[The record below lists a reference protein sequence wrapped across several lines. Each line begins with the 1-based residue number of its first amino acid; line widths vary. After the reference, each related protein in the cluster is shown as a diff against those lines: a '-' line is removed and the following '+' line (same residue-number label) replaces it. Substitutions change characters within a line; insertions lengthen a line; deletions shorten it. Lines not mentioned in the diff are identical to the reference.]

1 MKEARVAILDF
12 ETEVSP
18 GSRFNDVLFGD
29 ETSSDFLV
37 AFKRLPEGTP
47 AGSYHVHKR
56 SENVLI
62 VLKGTLEALVGDQR
76 YLVKEGE
83 VIYMPAGVPH
93 ATGNGGPGECQ
104 SVEIYA
110 PSRGEGPDMDSY
122 PTDLPARLHD
132 AVGKPAR

>member
-12 ETEVSP
+12 KTEVGA

-29 ETSSDFLV
+29 ETSTDFLV

-47 AGSYHVHKR
+47 AGVYHVHKR

-76 YLVKEGE
+76 YLVEEGH

-93 ATGNGGPGECQ
+93 ATGNGGSGECQ

-122 PTDLPARLHD
+122 PSELPAKFHEANGR
-132 AVGKPAR
+132 PAR

>member
-1 MKEARVAILDF
+1 MKEARVASLDF
-12 ETEVSP
+12 DTVVGP

-76 YLVKEGE
+76 YLVNEGQ
-83 VIYMPAGVPH
+83 VIYMPAAVPH

-110 PSRGEGPDMDSY
+110 PSRGEGDDMDSY
-122 PTDLPARLHD
+122 PAELPAKFHD
-132 AVGKPAR
+132 AVGTTAR